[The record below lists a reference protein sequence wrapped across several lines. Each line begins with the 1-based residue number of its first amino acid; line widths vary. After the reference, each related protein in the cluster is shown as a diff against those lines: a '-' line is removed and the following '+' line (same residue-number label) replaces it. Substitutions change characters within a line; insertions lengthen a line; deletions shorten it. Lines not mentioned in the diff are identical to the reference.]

1 MRLKCWMRVLR
12 NGGQALVIFGFIYLQ
27 CSQGFGQSREE
38 RLFLVCGDS
47 KVLLVDYH
55 GSRDSI
61 PQIIWSWDAHEAQ
74 DLPDAYRSRKF
85 NSIDD
90 CKAEDGGRQILLS
103 SSSGA
108 IAILN
113 RQDSKVVFYASV
125 PNAHSITKVP
135 GNRLVAAASTAKD
148 GNKIIMF
155 DIKHPEIPL
164 FSDSLYSAHGVVWNK
179 RTRSL
184 FALGFDVLREYKLA
198 SFHNL
203 KLVNS
208 WKIPGEGGH
217 DLQLSPDKKSLFITE
232 HNGCWEFDLKAHQFG
247 KISGFRDHPNT
258 KSLGQHDSRQYIVTI
273 PEESWWTFH
282 VVFFNPDRK
291 MVFRGMRVYK
301 ARWVE

>member
-1 MRLKCWMRVLR
+1 LAV
-12 NGGQALVIFGFIYLQ
+12 AVILLQ
-27 CSQGFGQSREE
+27 CAHGFSQSQKEK
-38 RLFLVCGDS
+38 LFLVCGDS
-47 KVLLVDYH
+47 KVLLVDYN
-55 GSRDSI
+55 GSHDSI

-74 DLPDAYRSRKF
+74 DLPEPYRSRKF

-90 CKAEDGGRQILLS
+90 CKAEDGGKEILLS

-113 RQDSKVVFYASV
+113 RQESKVLFYASV
-125 PNAHSITKVP
+125 PNAHSVAKIP

-155 DIKHPEIPL
+155 DIRHPEIPL
-164 FSDSLYSAHGVVWNK
+164 FSDSLYSAHGLVWNQ

-208 WKIPGEGGH
+208 WKIPGQGGH
-217 DLQLSPDKKSLFITE
+217 DLQLSPGGKSLLLTE
-232 HNGCWEFDLKAHQFG
+232 HNGSWEFDLKAHRFG

-258 KSLGQHDSRQYIVTI
+258 KSLGQHDSRQFMVTI

-282 VVFFNPDRK
+282 VTFFNPDRK

-301 ARWVE
+301 ARWVR